1 MRTREASR
9 AAATTQ
15 SRAAA
20 RAGAEVAGRM
30 AAARAGRTGSASAKG
45 APSAQDG
52 CAAEGQTAAQAE
64 RAATLDESG
73 AKGIAAQGCGRANAQ
88 GCAERG
94 DESER
99 LETDAG
105 FAAALRAEAL
115 KGRRG
120 APRKIALLM
129 PLPFCLMGALA
140 GGIGGGGA
148 VGAFSTY
155 GWNWWYALPLPIAI
169 ALIATSVANLD
180 ARQKLRPVLGLPV
193 PPARTWWAKTAYA
206 LALVFAANL
215 VVLAASVLVRA
226 LGGAAPSVLAG
237 LATAA
242 VLTAANAWAVPASLA
257 LATRFGPLAGIA
269 LPALA
274 QLGLGIGLWTSPWWF
289 LLPPTTALVAASP
302 LVGVAPS
309 GVPLAPGDALG
320 TFGWETAAGLFV
332 ALALFA
338 ALATAG
344 ARWYARRKAR

>member
-9 AAATTQ
+9 TAATTQ

-20 RAGAEVAGRM
+20 RAGAEVASRM
-30 AAARAGRTGSASAKG
+30 VAARAGRASSASAKG

-64 RAATLDESG
+64 RAATLNESG
-73 AKGIAAQGCGRANAQ
+73 AKGIAAQGC
-88 GCAERG
+88 AESG
-94 DESER
+94 GESER

-193 PPARTWWAKTAYA
+193 PPERTWWAKTAYA
-206 LALVFAANL
+206 LALVFVANL

-226 LGGAAPSVLAG
+226 LGGAAPSALAG

-257 LATRFGPLAGIA
+257 LATRFGSLAGIA
-269 LPALA
+269 LPALV

-289 LLPPTTALVAASP
+289 LFPPTTALVAASP

-344 ARWYARRKAR
+344 ARWYARREAR

>member
-1 MRTREASR
+1 MRAHEESR
-9 AAATTQ
+9 TAATTQ
-15 SRAAA
+15 SRATA
-20 RAGAEVAGRM
+20 RVGTEIASRM
-30 AAARAGRTGSASAKG
+30 PTARAGRAGLASAKV
-45 APSAQDG
+45 ALCAQDG
-52 CAAEGQTAAQAE
+52 RTADDPTTARPE
-64 RAATLDESG
+64 REATLDGDG
-73 AKGIAAQGCGRANAQ
+73 ARGIATQACGLANAQ
-88 GCAERG
+88 TRAGIGSGGEH
-94 DESER
+94 
-99 LETDAG
+99 LEVGSG

-120 APRKIALLM
+120 APRKIALFM

-206 LALVFAANL
+206 LSLVFAANL
-215 VVLAASVLVRA
+215 VVLAASILVRA
-226 LGGAAPSVLAG
+226 LGGAAPGALAG
-237 LATAA
+237 FATAA
-242 VLTAANAWAVPASLA
+242 MLTAANAWAVPASLA
-257 LATRFGPLAGIA
+257 LATRFGSLAGIA
-269 LPALA
+269 IPALA

-289 LLPPTTALVAASP
+289 LFPPTTALVAVSP

-320 TFGWETAAGLFV
+320 AFGWETAAGLFV

-338 ALATAG
+338 ALAAAG
-344 ARWYARRKAR
+344 ARWYAGREAR